1 LRTTKSKKTSD
12 EKRVSF
18 TDSETKFLQNNEVC
32 RVATVS
38 RDKIPHVVPV
48 CYVFLDNLIFFATD
62 YDTKKYRNL
71 KNNKNAS
78 LVVDD
83 YHPPNNKALAI
94 TGIADIIERG
104 EDFTRIYKIFYE
116 KFEWVRQNP
125 WEQGEAPFVA
135 VRVLRKTSWGF

>member
-1 LRTTKSKKTSD
+1 LKTTKSKKTSD

-18 TDSETKFLQNNEVC
+18 TDSEIKFLQNNEVC
-32 RVATVS
+32 RIATVS
-38 RDKIPHVVPV
+38 RDNIPHVVPV

-71 KNNKNAS
+71 KNNKNVG

-83 YHPPNNKALAI
+83 YHPLNNKALAI
-94 TGIADIIERG
+94 TGTVDIIERG
-104 EDFTRIYKIFYE
+104 EDFNRIYNIFYE

-125 WEQGEAPFVA
+125 LLQ
-135 VRVLRKTSWGF
+135 

>member
-1 LRTTKSKKTSD
+1 LRTTKSKKTLDKKS
-12 EKRVSF
+12 VSF
-18 TDSETKFLQNNEVC
+18 TDLEIKFLQNNEVC

-71 KNNKNAS
+71 KNNKNAG

-83 YHPPNNKALAI
+83 YRPPNNKALVI
-94 TGIADIIERG
+94 TGTADIIERG
-104 EDFTRIYKIFYE
+104 GDFTRIYKIFYE

>member
-1 LRTTKSKKTSD
+1 MRTTKSKKTLDKKS
-12 EKRVSF
+12 VSF
-18 TDSETKFLQNNEVC
+18 TDLEIKFLQNNEVC

-48 CYVFLDNLIFFATD
+48 CYVFLENLIFFATD

-71 KNNKNAS
+71 KNNKNVG

-83 YHPPNNKALAI
+83 YRPPNNKALVI

-104 EDFTRIYKIFYE
+104 GDFTRIYKIFYE

-135 VRVLRKTSWGF
+135 VRVLKKTSWGF

>member
-1 LRTTKSKKTSD
+1 LRTTKSKKTLDKKS
-12 EKRVSF
+12 VSF
-18 TDSETKFLQNNEVC
+18 TDLEIKFLQNNEVC

-48 CYVFLDNLIFFATD
+48 CYVFLENLIFFATD

-71 KNNKNAS
+71 KNNKNVG

-83 YHPPNNKALAI
+83 YRPPNNKALVI

-104 EDFTRIYKIFYE
+104 GDFTRIYKIFYE

-135 VRVLRKTSWGF
+135 VRVLKKTSWGF

>member
-1 LRTTKSKKTSD
+1 M
-12 EKRVSF
+12 
-18 TDSETKFLQNNEVC
+18 
-32 RVATVS
+32 S

-71 KNNKNAS
+71 KNNKNVS

>member
-1 LRTTKSKKTSD
+1 L
-12 EKRVSF
+12 EI
-18 TDSETKFLQNNEVC
+18 KFLQNNEVC

-71 KNNKNAS
+71 KNNKNVG

-83 YHPPNNKALAI
+83 YRPPNNKALAI
-94 TGIADIIERG
+94 TGTADIIERG
-104 EDFTRIYKIFYE
+104 GGFY
-116 KFEWVRQNP
+116 QNI
-125 WEQGEAPFVA
+125 
-135 VRVLRKTSWGF
+135 

>member
-1 LRTTKSKKTSD
+1 
-12 EKRVSF
+12 
-18 TDSETKFLQNNEVC
+18 
-32 RVATVS
+32 
-38 RDKIPHVVPV
+38 
-48 CYVFLDNLIFFATD
+48 
-62 YDTKKYRNL
+62 
-71 KNNKNAS
+71 
-78 LVVDD
+78 
-83 YHPPNNKALAI
+83 LAI